1 MKQWMSYGL
10 QLTKEVAHVNVYVY
24 MLNARTPILFDQ
36 ETKRLLSSISRKEK
50 KSVGEL
56 VRHAVNMVYKKSDE
70 DIIKKRMKVV
80 REILEL
86 QKKMKPLKGISYR
99 ELIEYGRYR

>member
-1 MKQWMSYGL
+1 M
-10 QLTKEVAHVNVYVY
+10 TKEAAHVNVYVH

-36 ETKRLLSSISRKEK
+36 ETKRLLFSISRKEK

-56 VRHAVNMVYKKSDE
+56 VRRAVNTMYKKSDE
-70 DIIKKRMKVV
+70 EIIKKRMKVV
-80 REILEL
+80 QEILEL
-86 QKKMKPLKGISYR
+86 QKKIKPTRGINYR